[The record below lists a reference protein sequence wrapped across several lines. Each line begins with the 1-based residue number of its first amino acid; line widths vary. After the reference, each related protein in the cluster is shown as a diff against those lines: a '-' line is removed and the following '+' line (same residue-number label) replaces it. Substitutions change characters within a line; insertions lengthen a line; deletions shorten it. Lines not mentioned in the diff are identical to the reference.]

1 MQLINLYNAVH
12 LKDLNSLLTILKED
26 ILPNTLYNS
35 TLLLG
40 DFNTHHPWW
49 DPFKP

>member
-1 MQLINLYNAVH
+1 MQLINLYNAVYPE
-12 LKDLNSLLTILKED
+12 DPNSLLTIQREN

-40 DFNTHHPWW
+40 DFNTHHP
-49 DPFKP
+49 